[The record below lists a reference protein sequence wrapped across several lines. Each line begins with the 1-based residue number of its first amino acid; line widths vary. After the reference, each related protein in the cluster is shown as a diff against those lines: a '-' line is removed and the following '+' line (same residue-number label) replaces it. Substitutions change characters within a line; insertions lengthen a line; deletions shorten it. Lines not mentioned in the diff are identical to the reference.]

1 MRDNIYSI
9 YIDEVNK
16 IKQNSGVYAI
26 FLVGSSKAKD
36 LKKDG
41 QSVNDIDLFVIC
53 DSADKQV
60 RVIKVI
66 DGLNFDINYFSK
78 KYCDEM
84 IEKREIFFIGEM
96 VDATVEYDRTNISK
110 DLIKSCKV
118 SFAKGPKK
126 LEAGEKEYIKQE
138 LYTNLLKLADKQKYN
153 ETEYQFLTNLFLKD
167 IIIGYFSINDIWLP
181 KEKKLLKALHKE
193 DRELYILFENAYRT
207 KDYIDLY
214 KIYIYIFRD
223 VDIKKR
229 IKLIY

>member
-1 MRDNIYSI
+1 MRDNIYSK

-26 FLVGSSKAKD
+26 FLVGSSKAID
-36 LKKDG
+36 LKKVG
-41 QSVNDIDLFVIC
+41 QSVNDIDIFVIC
-53 DSADKQV
+53 DSEEKQV
-60 RVIKVI
+60 RVIKDI
-66 DGLNFDINYFSK
+66 DGLSFDINYFSK

-84 IEKREIFFIGEM
+84 IEKREIFFINEM
-96 VDATVEYDRTNISK
+96 VDAKVAYDSMNISK
-110 DLIKSCKV
+110 DLIKSCKD

-126 LEAGEKEYIKQE
+126 LIASEKDYIKQE

-153 ETEYQFLTNLFLKD
+153 EIEYHFLTNLFLKD

-193 DRELYILFENAYRT
+193 NRELYILFENAYRT
-207 KDYIDLY
+207 KDYIDLN
-214 KIYIYIFRD
+214 KIYIYVFRD
-223 VDIKKR
+223 VDIKKY

>member
-1 MRDNIYSI
+1 MRDNIYSN

-36 LKKDG
+36 LKKVG
-41 QSVNDIDLFVIC
+41 QSVNDIDIFVIC
-53 DSADKQV
+53 DSEDKQV
-60 RVIKVI
+60 RVIKEI
-66 DGLNFDINYFSK
+66 DGLSFDINYFSK

-84 IEKREIFFIGEM
+84 IEKREIFFIDEM
-96 VDATVEYDRTNISK
+96 VDAKVVYDSMNISK
-110 DLIKSCKV
+110 DLIKSCKD

-126 LEAGEKEYIKQE
+126 LEEGEKDYIKQE

-153 ETEYQFLTNLFLKD
+153 EIEYQFLTNLFLKD

-181 KEKKLLKALHKE
+181 KDKKLLKALHKE
-193 DRELYILFENAYRT
+193 NRELYILFENSYRT
-207 KDYIDLY
+207 KDYIDLN
-214 KIYIYIFRD
+214 KIYIYVFRD
-223 VDIKKR
+223 VDIKKY

>member
-66 DGLNFDINYFSK
+66 DGLNFDINYFLK
-78 KYCDEM
+78 
-84 IEKREIFFIGEM
+84 
-96 VDATVEYDRTNISK
+96 NI
-110 DLIKSCKV
+110 
-118 SFAKGPKK
+118 AM
-126 LEAGEKEYIKQE
+126 
-138 LYTNLLKLADKQKYN
+138 
-153 ETEYQFLTNLFLKD
+153 
-167 IIIGYFSINDIWLP
+167 
-181 KEKKLLKALHKE
+181 
-193 DRELYILFENAYRT
+193 R
-207 KDYIDLY
+207 
-214 KIYIYIFRD
+214 
-223 VDIKKR
+223 
-229 IKLIY
+229 